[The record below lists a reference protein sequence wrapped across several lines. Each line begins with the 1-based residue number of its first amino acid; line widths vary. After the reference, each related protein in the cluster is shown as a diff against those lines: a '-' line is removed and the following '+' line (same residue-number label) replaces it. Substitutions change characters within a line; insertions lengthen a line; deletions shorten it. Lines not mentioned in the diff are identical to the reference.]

1 MKDNMAM
8 KKLAARTSP
17 RKQARTASVAPQ
29 PDFITSEA
37 ALDEALKRL
46 AAADPRNIGHMLE
59 VAGPPP
65 LRKRM
70 EGLAGL
76 TWIIVSQQVS
86 TASARAIYSRV
97 EQRFGELH
105 HAMFLTATDDDLR
118 ACGLSAPKM
127 RTLRHVAAA
136 IDEGRLDFAE
146 LPLLDADAARERMTA
161 IKGIGPWTSD
171 IYLLFCLGHPDVWPA
186 GDLAL
191 QEGVRIA
198 LRLRQRPDAKRLEKL
213 SQRWRPWRAAAA
225 RLVWAYYA
233 KSLALRREAIPP
245 G

>member
-8 KKLAARTSP
+8 KQLATLTTP
-17 RKQARTASVAPQ
+17 RKARAASVAVQ

-37 ALDEALKRL
+37 ALQEALKCL
-46 AAADPRNIGHMLE
+46 AAADPEHIGHMLE
-59 VAGPPP
+59 VAGTPP

-105 HAMFLTATDDDLR
+105 HAMFLAATDGDLR

-146 LPLLDADAARERMTA
+146 LPLLDAAAARERMTA

-191 QEGVRIA
+191 QEGVRSA

-233 KSLALRREAIPP
+233 KSLALKREAAPT

>member
-1 MKDNMAM
+1 MAM
-8 KKLAARTSP
+8 KKLATRTSP
-17 RKQARTASVAPQ
+17 RKQPRTASLAPQ
-29 PDFITSEA
+29 PGFITTEA
-37 ALDEALKRL
+37 ALEEALKCL
-46 AAADPRNIGHMLE
+46 TAADPQNIGHMLE
-59 VAGPPP
+59 VSGPPP

-86 TASARAIYSRV
+86 TASARAIYARV
-97 EQRFGELH
+97 EQRFGDLH
-105 HAMFLTATDDDLR
+105 HMMLLAASDDDLR

-136 IDEGRLDFAE
+136 IDEGKLDFAE
-146 LPLLDADAARERMTA
+146 LALLDADAARERMTA

-213 SQRWRPWRAAAA
+213 SQRWKPWRAAAA